1 MRFDT
6 LLVANRG
13 EIALRVLRSAR
24 KLGLRTVAVY
34 SDADAR
40 SPHVRAA
47 DLAVRI
53 GPAEAARSYRHAQAL
68 IEACLRTGAQAIH
81 PGYGFLSENAD
92 FAQTVADAGLTFV
105 GPSAQVI
112 ALMGNKAQAKTAMQ
126 KAGVPTVPGEQGCA
140 TDEQALAAAERIG
153 YPVILKAAAGGGGR
167 GMRVVRDAD
176 ALLGALRQARSE
188 AAGAF
193 GSDEIIIERAIER
206 GRHIE
211 IQVLCDEHGRY
222 LHLGERDCST
232 QRRFQKLI
240 EEAPSPAVN
249 AELRRSMGEV
259 AVRACEAIGYTGAGT
274 LEFLLDGQGRF
285 YFMEMNTRLQVEHGV
300 TELVTGLDLVEQQ
313 LRIARGERLAF
324 AQEDVRMRGHAI
336 EVRLCAE
343 DPAAG
348 FLPQVGRVGLWR
360 PSPDIRVDSALEDGM
375 EIGSAYDSM
384 VAKLMVWGETRD
396 ESTSRLARAC
406 ERTALL
412 GVRTNLGLLARCL
425 HHPRFAAGEIT
436 TDFLAGEDPSAPAW
450 RAQPS
455 LHARAAVALLLSG
468 AAGPGTQGMS
478 RLPSGPVQARALWLV
493 DATHVFDAGA
503 APQNAT
509 CAVELRPSNGE
520 AGEMSIRFQPGE
532 PVSARD
538 GKRPERRDGEVA
550 CSIGNVRWE
559 PAAGA
564 TGVHGG
570 TLGLAVDGMYRQLM
584 CDSPQRDEWW
594 VQDGADTFVFR
605 RLTRFEADGGES
617 RGGSVRAPMSG
628 RVIAVMVG
636 EGDAVEH
643 GQTLAVLE
651 SMKMEMP
658 LTAPRAGRVARLL
671 VQEGMQLNAGQVLI
685 EVEAEAEGRAEAAT
699 GQTEGAE

>member
-24 KLGLRTVAVY
+24 RLGLRTVAVH
-34 SDADAR
+34 SDADAGSR
-40 SPHVRAA
+40 HVREA
-47 DLAVRI
+47 DVAVRI
-53 GPAEAARSYRHAQAL
+53 GPAEAVRSYRHAPAL

-81 PGYGFLSENAD
+81 PGYGFLSENAE
-92 FAQTVADAGLTFV
+92 FAQAVADAGLTFV
-105 GPSAQVI
+105 GPSARVI

-126 KAGVPTVPGEQGCA
+126 EAGVPTVPGEQGCA

-167 GMRVVRDAD
+167 GMRVVRDA
-176 ALLGALRQARSE
+176 ATLPAALRQARSE

-193 GSDEIIIERAIER
+193 GSDEIIIERAIEQ

-211 IQVLCDEHGRY
+211 IQVLCDEHGRC

-249 AELRRSMGEV
+249 AELRRAMGEV

-313 LRIARGERLAF
+313 LRIAQGERLAF

-348 FLPQVGRVGLWR
+348 FLPQVGRIGLWR

-384 VAKLMVWGETRD
+384 VAKLMAWGETRR
-396 ESTSRLARAC
+396 ESINRLVRAC
-406 ERTALL
+406 ERTGLL
-412 GVRTNLGLLARCL
+412 GVRTNLGMLARCL
-425 HHPRFAAGEIT
+425 RHPRFSAGEVT
-436 TDFLAGEDPSAPAW
+436 TDFLAGEDLGAPAW
-450 RAQPS
+450 RPRPS
-455 LHARAAVALLLSG
+455 VHARAAAALLLSG
-468 AAGPGTQGMS
+468 SVGREAHGMS
-478 RLPSGPVQARALWLV
+478 PLIAGQAHRRALWLE
-493 DATHVFDAGA
+493 DATQALDAGGA
-503 APQNAT
+503 SPGTA
-509 CAVELRPSNGE
+509 CAVELRPAEGGE
-520 AGEMSIRFQPGE
+520 SVVCFRSGE
-532 PVSARD
+532 PAPARG
-538 GKRPERRDGEVA
+538 GKRDEARGEELV
-550 CSIGNVRWE
+550 CTVGNLRWE
-559 PAAGA
+559 PAAGPA
-564 TGVHGG
+564 GERRG
-570 TLGLAVDGMYRQLM
+570 TLGLAVDGVYRQLM
-584 CDSPQRDEWW
+584 CVSPKRDEWW
-594 VQDGADTFVFR
+594 LQDGADSFVFR
-605 RLTRFEADGGES
+605 RLARFEAGGGES

-628 RVIAVMVG
+628 RVIAVMVA
-636 EGDAVEH
+636 EGDDVEL

-685 EVEAEAEGRAEAAT
+685 EVGAGAEDDAEAAT
-699 GQTEGAE
+699 VFVGDAK